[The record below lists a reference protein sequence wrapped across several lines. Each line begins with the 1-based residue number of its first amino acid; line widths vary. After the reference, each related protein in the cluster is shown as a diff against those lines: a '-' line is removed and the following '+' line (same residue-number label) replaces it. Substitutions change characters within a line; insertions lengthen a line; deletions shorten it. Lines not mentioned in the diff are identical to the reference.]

1 VCLSKRLGAQRN
13 LLVMEQEKDTVKRK
27 EGRMQ
32 VRLEP
37 QVSMRDETVEGGSLT
52 RASLG
57 HWPILEKKGWN

>member
-1 VCLSKRLGAQRN
+1 M
-13 LLVMEQEKDTVKRK
+13 MEQEKDTVKRK